1 VDERFFFTAPPAG
14 SIKSEPSYEI
24 LPPVKEESPP
34 TTAHLHT
41 TVEDAP
47 DDTSVHSQL
56 SVEFGPAVPV
66 EIPCSPISQISSPA
80 VVESQ
85 PNSDP
90 QVIPGSWP
98 TEGTPTFQN
107 STTSADDSDSSEHV
121 NDRIANQF
129 AELERD
135 QATTTRV
142 GLGLGDFTT
151 NGMSTVTVTNLT
163 RGPIVINHTELTPI
177 MESSP
182 RESMASE
189 TGEPIISTLPRHSSS
204 RSNDIH
210 NSPPPTRHS
219 QSSKLATSPAS
230 PAVSIHSVDKTRT
243 SSLTSQAE
251 RLRSKFLN
259 RKTSTEGSF
268 TYETEPG
275 NPENLER
282 RMKFEH
288 LIRSGETMKMT
299 LTPTSLRSIEV
310 LSFVILDLQ

>member
-1 VDERFFFTAPPAG
+1 MNERFFFTAPPVG

-24 LPPVKEESPP
+24 LPPVREESPP
-34 TTAHLHT
+34 TIAHLHT
-41 TVEDAP
+41 TVEDGP
-47 DDTSVHSQL
+47 DDTSVHSRL
-56 SVEFGPAVPV
+56 SVDIESAMPV
-66 EIPCSPISQISSPA
+66 DIPCASIPQESNPEI
-80 VVESQ
+80 VESQ
-85 PNSDP
+85 SDSDP

-98 TEGTPTFQN
+98 TEGTSTFQS
-107 STTSADDSDSSEHV
+107 STTAANDSDSSEHV

-142 GLGLGDFTT
+142 GLGLGDFAT

-163 RGPIVINHTELTPI
+163 RGPIIINHTELTPI

-189 TGEPIISTLPRHSSS
+189 TGEPVISTLPRHSSS

-210 NSPPPTRHS
+210 SSPPPTRHS
-219 QSSKLATSPAS
+219 QSSKLPTSPAS
-230 PAVSIHSVDKTRT
+230 PAVSIHSVDKART

-268 TYETEPG
+268 TYETEPA

-310 LSFVILDLQ
+310 LSFVILDL